1 MHLVY
6 LLNKRLY
13 GSNNYRLGKLYSS
26 IVTNSFYTEDVQL
39 YYGVNFLRYLSSTQ
53 SPSKKKEVMESTM
66 SKMDQKSA
74 VYMIFSAELEAMS
87 FDDPSYKKL
96 SEREKRV
103 KLRAL
108 QD

>member
-1 MHLVY
+1 
-6 LLNKRLY
+6 
-13 GSNNYRLGKLYSS
+13 
-26 IVTNSFYTEDVQL
+26 
-39 YYGVNFLRYLSSTQ
+39 
-53 SPSKKKEVMESTM
+53 M

-74 VYMIFSAELEAMS
+74 VYMIFSAELDAMS

-108 QD
+108 RTKVSSYKKYSSNLVRISFTRLLEYFSSTKNSK

>member
-1 MHLVY
+1 
-6 LLNKRLY
+6 
-13 GSNNYRLGKLYSS
+13 
-26 IVTNSFYTEDVQL
+26 
-39 YYGVNFLRYLSSTQ
+39 
-53 SPSKKKEVMESTM
+53 MESTM

-87 FDDPSYKKL
+87 FDGPSYKKL

-108 QD
+108 RTKVSSYKKYSGNLVRISFTRLLEYFHLQKTQK